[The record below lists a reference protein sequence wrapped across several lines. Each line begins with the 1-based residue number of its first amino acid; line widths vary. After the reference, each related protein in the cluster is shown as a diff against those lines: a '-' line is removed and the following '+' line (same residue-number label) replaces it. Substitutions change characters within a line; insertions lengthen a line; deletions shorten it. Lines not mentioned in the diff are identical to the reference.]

1 MSRRSGVVFLVPL
14 LGVLVYVVLSFQ
26 GRTWGQWL
34 WAVDLMTGI
43 TVLTGPVLAAC
54 AAHLGWTQ
62 AQLDDLVGTTPRA
75 GLVPLRCAVQAWGW
89 GVVGYAVSVV
99 AITVLTWLRPH
110 GGPFPLWA
118 AAIGLPVL
126 GVCALFGAFA
136 VRVLPYRL
144 TVLAVAPAVFLAG
157 SFGPDPYADLLR
169 HGPSTGSMSGLTFH
183 PTVWV
188 LQFAS
193 LLALAGMLVGGI
205 VLVARASRRR
215 SALLLPVVVVAL
227 SFGGL
232 VACGMELDDP
242 GTRRLV
248 VSDERP
254 TVCRGSAP
262 AICVAPSSVYGLS
275 STERLLRRALSQL
288 AAVGVAPPDRYEE
301 SLPGYRPPPT
311 VGVADVE
318 VDDVR
323 TAVRNAATPAGC
335 PQWIDPEAVPEK
347 ALMARELIGLWIR
360 ARQGEAVVSWTPK
373 GDAWLKRAADPE
385 VTAWIRSTYTQLRSC
400 DFAKIR
406 LPWTPPKN
414 G

>member
-26 GRTWGQWL
+26 DRTWGQWL

-43 TVLTGPVLAAC
+43 TVLTGPVVAAC

-62 AQLDDLVGTTPRA
+62 AQLDALVGTTPRA
-75 GLVPLRCAVQAWGW
+75 GWVPLRCAFQAWSW
-89 GVVGYAVSVV
+89 GFVGYALSAV
-99 AITVLTWLRPH
+99 AILLLTWLRPH

-126 GVCALFGAFA
+126 GVCALFGALA

-157 SFGPDPYADLLR
+157 AFGPDPYDDLLR
-169 HGPSTGSMSGLTFH
+169 HGPSTGSLAGLTYD
-183 PTVWV
+183 PTVWG
-188 LQFAS
+188 LQFAG
-193 LLALAGMLVGGI
+193 LLAAAGTLVGATVVVTRTTRTLG
-205 VLVARASRRR
+205 S
-215 SALLLPVVVVAL
+215 LLLPVVAVAL
-227 SFGGL
+227 SLSGL
-232 VACGMELDDP
+232 VACGIALDDP
-242 GTRRLV
+242 GMRRLV

-262 AICVAPSSVYGLS
+262 TVCVAPSSTYGLT
-275 STERLLRRALSQL
+275 STARLLRGALRQL
-288 AAVGVAPPDRYEE
+288 SAVGVRPPDRYEE
-301 SLPGYRPPPT
+301 ALPGYRPPPT
-311 VGVADVE
+311 VGVVDVE
-318 VDDVR
+318 PDDPR
-323 TAVRNAATPAGC
+323 AAARSAATPAGC
-335 PQWIDPEAVPEK
+335 PQWSDPRQAPEK

-360 ARQGEAVVSWTPK
+360 AREGEKVVSWTPK
-373 GDAWLKRAADPE
+373 GDAWLRRGADPE
-385 VTAWIRSTYTQLRSC
+385 VAAWIRTTYRQLRSC

-406 LPWTPPKN
+406 MPWSPPKR